1 MQSTYASRLR
11 ERTQVRPSDF
21 DQTLQRHTIT
31 QTNELAP
38 FDAAVYGI
46 NPQTIERKLKHNIDY
61 IYYYNKALKAAKQH
75 KKYSIQYIRGVSH
88 YQTIKSIYLTYKYT
102 NDHFDVILK
111 DDLGFNNKNNI
122 LVTLYDKVENHILG
136 IKSKYLILLSNGKE
150 KLYRQM
156 LKQMTKFKE
165 KYEKIQSRRMRYQEF
180 VLDQLSVEKKIPQDV
195 INYVIQPFLGA

>member
-1 MQSTYASRLR
+1 MQSTYAIRLR

-31 QTNELAP
+31 DTNELAP

-46 NPQTIERKLKHNIDY
+46 NPQTVERKLKHNIDY
-61 IYYYNKALKAAKQH
+61 IYYYNKTMKAAKQH
-75 KKYSIQYIRGVSH
+75 KKYNIQYTTRASQI
-88 YQTIKSIYLTYKYT
+88 QTIKSIYLTYKYT

-111 DDLGFNNKNNI
+111 DDIGFNNKNNI
-122 LVTLYDKVENHILG
+122 LVILYDKVENHILG
-136 IKSKYLILLSNGKE
+136 IKSKYSIISFYGKE